1 MRLLYDLR
9 LLDGH
14 MHGQA
19 RYALCLLEAMLEQD
33 PELTVLALLNRE
45 RDAVQVPLHD
55 RVQTTACGLGPYG
68 LAGQYK
74 LPRTLAGR
82 EVDLY
87 HCPFYSPLRRWPG
100 PTVVSVHDLIHLRF
114 PADYSFKHRL
124 FYHWSLRPTL
134 QRASAVITGSVHSKH
149 DLVQLLGIKPA
160 AITVTPYGVEPR
172 FSPLTP
178 LDREIAVKRLG
189 LPAEYILAVGN
200 AKPHKNLAALVRAH
214 RRLRDNPPP
223 EVDMVPPLVI
233 LGVRPEDLGA
243 KPSDQG
249 LVLLKDVDDDDL
261 PDLFAAA
268 SLAAFPSRYEGFGLP
283 ALEAMAAGTPLLCSN
298 RTSLPEVVGEA
309 ALLVDP
315 DEDALRRGLIRL
327 LADHDLRR
335 ALAQAGPAR
344 AAVFTWAATAR
355 ATLEVYRR
363 VTGGGRP

>member
-19 RYALCLLEAMLEQD
+19 RYALCLLEAMLVED
-33 PELTVLALLNRE
+33 PELRVVGLLNRE
-45 RDAVQVPLHD
+45 AAAAQVPLHS
-55 RVQTTACGLGPYG
+55 RVETTACGLAPYG

-74 LPRTLAGR
+74 LPRQLAGL

-87 HCPFYSPLRRWPG
+87 HCPFYSPLRRWSG

-124 FYHWSLRPTL
+124 FYQWSLRPTL
-134 QRASAVITGSVHSKH
+134 LRAAAVITGSVHSKH
-149 DLVQLLGIKPA
+149 DMVQLLGIKPA

-172 FSPLTP
+172 FAPLMP

-189 LPAEYILAVGN
+189 LPSEYILAVGN

-223 EVDMVPPLVI
+223 EAELVPPLVI
-233 LGVRPEDLGA
+233 LGARAEDLGA
-243 KPSDQG
+243 RPSDPS
-249 LVLLKDVDDDDL
+249 LVLLKDLADDDL

-268 SLAAFPSRYEGFGLP
+268 SLAAFPSQYEGFGLP
-283 ALEAMAAGTPLLCSN
+283 ALEALASGTPLLCSN

-309 ALLVDP
+309 ALLVEP
-315 DEDALRRGLIRL
+315 DEEGLRRGLARL
-327 LADHDLRR
+327 LSDHDLRR
-335 ALAQAGPAR
+335 SLATAGPAR
-344 AAVFTWAATAR
+344 AAQFTWAATAR

-363 VTGGGRP
+363 VVEGGRR